1 MKPDYKKLFYRKVG
15 QQQITLEMMEEKARS
30 LEAIVRSMSDM
41 SEAFSACV
49 ARLKEIQEEDTSK
62 FSVYEDEA

>member
-15 QQQITLEMMEEKARS
+15 QQQITLEMMEEKARA

-49 ARLKEIQEEDTSK
+49 ARLKEIQEEDTSQ
-62 FSVYEDEA
+62 FSVFEDEQ